1 MNKSWYD
8 SLSAAAAETPV
19 EPESGPAQSTSPVE
33 GQGSSAAGSEQPA
46 APLPGASY
54 EALDRIITLQSGE
67 VARLSAENARL
78 LDRIESFLQ
87 IQQREQV
94 LRQQLQSQVER
105 LSERAGIPGTGQNSF
120 EKSLRDEV
128 TEDIKPVLLAILD
141 LIERAAPRPGD
152 AVQTIGP
159 SGAAPFSAP
168 AEQFQ
173 KLPDI
178 LTRPLDDLIGNV
190 GLEPE
195 SQKLR
200 SRLRLKVS
208 AAMAAKSE
216 RAPRPPEPGPAL
228 PEMFNWMVLLTDRR
242 SG

>member
-8 SLSAAAAETPV
+8 SLSAANAAETPA
-19 EPESGPAQSTSPVE
+19 EPESGPAQPPSPVE
-33 GQGSSAAGSEQPA
+33 EQGAS
-46 APLPGASY
+46 GASY

-78 LDRIESFLQ
+78 LDRIETFLQ

-105 LSERAGIPGTGQNSF
+105 LSERAGFPATGQKSF
-120 EKSLRDEV
+120 EKSVRDEV

-141 LIERAAPRPGD
+141 LIERAAPHPSGG
-152 AVQTIGP
+152 VQTIEP
-159 SGAAPFSAP
+159 SGVAPYSAP

-173 KLPDI
+173 ALPDI

-195 SQKLR
+195 SQTLR

-208 AAMAAKSE
+208 AAMTAQSA
-216 RAPRPPEPGPAL
+216 RAPRPLEPGPAL
-228 PEMFNWMVLLTDRR
+228 PEMFNWMALLTDRR
-242 SG
+242 PG